1 MTVNPEAR
9 PTSLDDLSQ
18 YDFDLPQAS
27 VAQNGLAERD
37 AARLLI
43 LDRAAPGSY
52 VHSSV
57 STLPSQLREGDLLV
71 MNTSRVLPARLRGHK
86 SSGGRAEALLLGPA
100 PLPLSRETGATDPPA
115 TYRALVGCRGRL
127 RTGLKLRFEG
137 RLCDATTAALD
148 AEVVAVTEGGEV
160 WLSFPPGSDPYT
172 LGQAPLPPYIARGLE
187 SADEVAEDLER
198 YQTVYAEQPGSV
210 AAPTAGLHFTPQLLE
225 TLRASGVRTARC
237 SLHVG
242 PGTFRPLGSDA
253 LATGRLHTECFEL
266 PPETASEIAS
276 TRSRGGRVIA
286 VGTTTTRVLEACA
299 AEGRQVEPRKGATD
313 LFLRPGDPL
322 RIVDGLLTNFHL
334 PRSSL
339 LLLVAAFAG
348 RRAVLDAYA
357 EAIREGYRFYSYGDA
372 MLIL

>member
-100 PLPLSRETGATDPPA
+100 PQPQSRETRDPQAPA
-115 TYRALVGCRGRL
+115 TYRALLGCRGRL
-127 RTGLKLRFEG
+127 RTGLKLRFESP
-137 RLCDATTAALD
+137 LCDETAAALD
-148 AEVVAVTEGGEV
+148 AEVVAVTEGGEA
-160 WLSFPPGSDPYT
+160 WLRFAPGSDPYT
-172 LGQAPLPPYIARGLE
+172 LGQAPLPPYIARGRE
-187 SADEVAEDLER
+187 SPEEVAEDLER

-299 AEGRQVEPRKGATD
+299 VDAGQVEARTGTTD

-322 RIVDGLLTNFHL
+322 QIVDGLLTNFHL

-348 RRAVLDAYA
+348 RRVVLDAYE